1 MDVRDLWQDTSD
13 SEDLDED
20 SNNVE
25 DDEQAEIITMQYES
39 TVNSSRHEA
48 ENEPA
53 AYDGRVIVPQE
64 VHDEIVAENVES
76 NQVREGEVMI
86 VGEDIAVEI
95 VGETAIV
102 ADSSD
107 ESDEEIAGE
116 GFQLPVINTATTAEI
131 LGISSDSDHTTVE
144 FEASED
150 TIDVGE
156 SQSLP
161 TPVTGISDEPVAGP
175 SRSQPQSPF
184 SVFHQSSSIL
194 PHPPTTSSTPTRTSK
209 AVSRGKRFPW
219 TSFNNFGFSS
229 DSDDEIDLA
238 SRPRTST
245 VNNESSSG
253 SAITSQVLAE
263 PSSRVPRIVADPQD
277 FWSFSRAANSLPA
290 SRPNFDQRRFLR
302 QISMVESGEADQPA
316 VNQEDQQVVAGP
328 STAVASRE
336 EGGRISPAVGTSALA
351 RVIHNSGV
359 VANSSSVSNF
369 GREAPTITQ
378 LGSHNRAPC
387 THSLRSITSSTSRLS
402 QIPSPQVS
410 PTLARHAC
418 THRSTATL
426 MPNPMFTQTDQPPA
440 SSSAPT
446 TTTTPGDSQSQQAT
460 RLRLARDFLRTLSS
474 PPVPSVPS
482 LPNTTIRRIL
492 SVNTNELLG
501 GDLTSPPTSP
511 QTSMYG
517 PLPMPPQTVRTP
529 RFEPQAGPSSA
540 PGQNQE
546 GGQADTVGE
555 DQRIDRIDRI
565 LQLSRR
571 TRVINDTIER
581 SISRDLDN
589 LRATQA
595 PLTIPTT
602 RAAPVATVAETTRE
616 DVRRQAQRILAEM
629 QQQRREDAR
638 RQEGVRR
645 SLERAETAA
654 LNYTRDRVERVV
666 EDVSNEFVRD
676 IRDVSDVEAPVPKRA
691 RLEPSGQFEADIAEA
706 LKRSLAD
713 QPSGPQP
720 GCSHW
725 DTPAQVESESANNA
739 ENNSSEATADE
750 TSAGTAP
757 APAATSKPAETAGP
771 DYESLY
777 RNLTTSH
784 RKLVTELQSSLECPV
799 CLDTIRTAPVQCCRN
814 GHLICSLCITR
825 THICPT
831 CRAPMTLQSGQ
842 RCVSHSANR
851 LVDLL
856 PHPCTNRDSG
866 CEVEELLATLTQHE
880 QNCPYRLV
888 RCPVG
893 YCMDNIPMASLSEH
907 VSAFPHLLTT
917 HAYPTINTTNANNS
931 LTFSRFIPS
940 QNQGQQNS
948 FQLRS
953 FDPIRF
959 SFNGI
964 IFYLQTI
971 TSPDRRFLYNFVQL
985 EGTKEDCN
993 KYWASITVASFNP
1006 YTASQVCQTVRPT
1019 PLDLHCRDDLQSI
1032 GEAIVMTEKV
1042 VVSVLQYDTV
1052 LARYQFK
1059 VKVKIMHNNEV
1070 AEQGQQII

>member
-1 MDVRDLWQDTSD
+1 MDVRQVIWGDTSD

-25 DDEQAEIITMQYES
+25 DDNQEDTITMQ
-39 TVNSSRHEA
+39 HEA
-48 ENEPA
+48 SINSNGNDGENEQNV
-53 AYDGRVIVPQE
+53 YNGRIIVPQE

-107 ESDEEIAGE
+107 ESDDDIAGE

-161 TPVTGISDEPVAGP
+161 TPVTGISDEHLAGP

-184 SVFHQSSSIL
+184 SVFHQSPNIL
-194 PHPPTTSSTPTRTSK
+194 PQPPTTSSTPARTSK

-238 SRPRTST
+238 SRPRTSNVT
-245 VNNESSSG
+245 NVTSST
-253 SAITSQVLAE
+253 SAVTSQVLGE
-263 PSSRVPRIVADPQD
+263 QPSRVPRIVADPQD

-328 STAVASRE
+328 STEGGIRGQ
-336 EGGRISPAVGTSALA
+336 GGRISPAVGTSALA

-359 VANSSSVSNF
+359 VASNSNASNV

-378 LGSHNRAPC
+378 LCSHNRAPC
-387 THSLRSITSSTSRLS
+387 TPSPRSITSSTSRLS
-402 QIPSPQVS
+402 QTPSPQVS

-418 THRSTATL
+418 THRSSTATL
-426 MPNPMFTQTDQPPA
+426 MPNPMFTQADPPPV
-440 SSSAPT
+440 SVSAP
-446 TTTTPGDSQSQQAT
+446 TTTPGDSQSQQAT

-517 PLPMPPQTVRTP
+517 PLPLQPQTVRTP
-529 RFEPQAGPSSA
+529 RFEPQAGPSSGPA
-540 PGQNQE
+540 QNQE
-546 GGQADTVGE
+546 GGRVDTVGE

-589 LRATQA
+589 LRANPPA
-595 PLTIPTT
+595 LTIPTT
-602 RAAPVATVAETTRE
+602 RAAPVPTVAETSRE

-645 SLERAETAA
+645 SLERAETAT

-676 IRDVSDVEAPVPKRA
+676 TRDVSDVEVPVPKRA

-713 QPSGPQP
+713 QTSGPQP

-725 DTPAQVESESANNA
+725 DTPARVESDSANNS
-739 ENNSSEATADE
+739 ENDVNETTTDEASDEVATA
-750 TSAGTAP
+750 P
-757 APAATSKPAETAGP
+757 ISKPAETAGP

-777 RNLTTSH
+777 RSLTTSH

-917 HAYPTINTTNANNS
+917 HAYPTTTTTNTSNY
-931 LTFSRFIPS
+931 LTFSRYIPS
-940 QNQGQQNS
+940 QNQGQQNA

-959 SFNGI
+959 TFCGV

-1042 VVSVLQYDTV
+1042 VVSVLQYDT
-1052 LARYQFK
+1052 LMSRYQFK
-1059 VKVKIMHNNEV
+1059 VEVKIMHNNEV
-1070 AEQGQQII
+1070 AKQGQQII